1 MTMPSGE
8 KTDLQRDIVLTWY
21 ENPNATNK
29 EIADAC
35 DCSSSYVS
43 QIKSR
48 FDDYNQMEY
57 MMDRQDEQM
66 EQMFGDG
73 IFAESAPASGAT
85 GLDAGRPADGPG
97 LAEMYEELPN
107 NLAGNLIRVLIL
119 LILLYVVYEVATILI
134 L

>member
-1 MTMPSGE
+1 MPSGE

-43 QIKSR
+43 QIKNR
-48 FDDYNQMEY
+48 FDDYSEMEY
-57 MMDRQDEQM
+57 MMDRQNEQM

-73 IFAESAPASGAT
+73 IFGGSAQASGAT
-85 GLDAGRPADGPG
+85 GLDAGQPADGPG
-97 LAEMYEELPN
+97 LAEMYEELPD

-119 LILLYVVYEVATILI
+119 LVLLYVVYEVAMILI